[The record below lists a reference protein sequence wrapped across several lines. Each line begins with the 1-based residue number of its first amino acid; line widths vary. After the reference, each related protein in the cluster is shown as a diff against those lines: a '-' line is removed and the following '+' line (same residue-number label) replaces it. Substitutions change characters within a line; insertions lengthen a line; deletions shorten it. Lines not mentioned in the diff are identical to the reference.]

1 MEDDSLLDD
10 PTILA
15 RETPP
20 QANVTPG
27 SFSIKLISRLGLNR
41 IQRSE
46 TVYNNNKSTDVNDED
61 NIPSTS
67 GVVSTSP
74 AIQAIIDKELT
85 DPLRRALKC
94 KCQASAKC
102 EFLRTC
108 MAKDTMPKGITINVP
123 LKVTDAPTD
132 LQQQWNSILT
142 SCSKQ
147 LMLTL
152 IKFHQGKV
160 QQHEHLAET
169 IINDAT
175 HMIIPEYITTVPNNA
190 QLIESR
196 IDDLLCEMS
205 LLDRKLRKRPT
216 PSTANKKPKAKKQ
229 KVSDP
234 VAAVTSLEVD
244 NPKNGVSSKG
254 KDVPKHPWRPLK
266 LKKNI
271 KK

>member
-1 MEDDSLLDD
+1 M
-10 PTILA
+10 
-15 RETPP
+15 
-20 QANVTPG
+20 
-27 SFSIKLISRLGLNR
+27 KLVSRLGLNR
-41 IQRSE
+41 IKRSE
-46 TVYNNNKSTDVNDED
+46 TVSNNNKSTDVNDED

-108 MAKDTMPKGITINVP
+108 MAWDTMPKGISITVP
-123 LKVTDAPTD
+123 LKVTDAPSD
-132 LQQQWNSILT
+132 LQQQWNNILT

-147 LMLTL
+147 LMVTL
-152 IKFHQGKV
+152 IKFHQGQV
-160 QQHEHLAET
+160 QHHEHLAET
-169 IINDAT
+169 IINEAT
-175 HMIIPEYITTVPNNA
+175 HMIIPEYITTVPDVA
-190 QLIESR
+190 QLIESK

-216 PSTANKKPKAKKQ
+216 PSKANRLPTKKM

-234 VAAVTSLEVD
+234 VATVTTLANEH
-244 NPKNGVSSKG
+244 PKNGISSKG
-254 KDVPKHPWRPLK
+254 KDVSKHPWRPLK
-266 LKKNI
+266 LKKNT

>member
-1 MEDDSLLDD
+1 
-10 PTILA
+10 
-15 RETPP
+15 
-20 QANVTPG
+20 
-27 SFSIKLISRLGLNR
+27 
-41 IQRSE
+41 
-46 TVYNNNKSTDVNDED
+46 
-61 NIPSTS
+61 
-67 GVVSTSP
+67 
-74 AIQAIIDKELT
+74 
-85 DPLRRALKC
+85 
-94 KCQASAKC
+94 
-102 EFLRTC
+102 
-108 MAKDTMPKGITINVP
+108 
-123 LKVTDAPTD
+123 
-132 LQQQWNSILT
+132 
-142 SCSKQ
+142 
-147 LMLTL
+147 
-152 IKFHQGKV
+152 
-160 QQHEHLAET
+160 
-169 IINDAT
+169 
-175 HMIIPEYITTVPNNA
+175 MIIPEYITTVPDIA